1 MGNPQLRGCNIEN
14 GGICIQ
20 QEGRGNYSSKL
31 EKKRKFKTKK
41 LSKTTILDEQEPS
54 AQSVDRT
61 KAVLVWSWGI
71 KYSPKSG
78 NWPSQ
83 HLKINSLCH
92 ARENSF

>member
-1 MGNPQLRGCNIEN
+1 MEEFVFSKKEEEIILRNW
-14 GGICIQ
+14 
-20 QEGRGNYSSKL
+20 K
-31 EKKRKFKTKK
+31 KKRKFKTKK